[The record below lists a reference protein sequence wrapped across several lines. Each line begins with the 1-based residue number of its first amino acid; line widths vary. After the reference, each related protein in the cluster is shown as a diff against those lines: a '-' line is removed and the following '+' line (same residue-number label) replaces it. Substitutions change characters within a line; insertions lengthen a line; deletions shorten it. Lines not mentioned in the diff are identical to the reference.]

1 MRKFV
6 PYKPRLTGRAQR
18 LRRDAP
24 PAERKLWYEYLRYL
38 PEKFTRQK
46 PLGSYVVDFYCAQR
60 RLVIELDGDSH
71 FANGADRY
79 DERRTEKLAA
89 LGVRVLR
96 LSNKEVMEGF
106 EGVCLHIERVL
117 KA

>member
-24 PAERKLWYEYLRYL
+24 PAERNLWYEYLRYL

-46 PLGSYVVDFYCAQR
+46 PLGSYVADFYCAQR